1 MSGEEQLFQVW
12 VKALPEGGF
21 HRAGRFWPPEWTEAK
36 VSADKLGRLEAE
48 KYLAV
53 RRNDPSELS
62 TIEIVQ
68 QEHGRALSEIEMLQA
83 RVAELEPLAAGAQ
96 STIEKLSGEVAKS
109 DALLAQSDASLKL
122 AQARIVELE
131 ALLATATEPE
141 KKSKSK

>member
-1 MSGEEQLFQVW
+1 MSAEEQLFQVW

-21 HRAGRFWPPEWTEAK
+21 HRAGRFWPPEWTEAM
-36 VSADKLGRLEAE
+36 VNADKLGRLEGE

-68 QEHGRALSEIEMLQA
+68 QEHGRALTEIEMLRA
-83 RVAELEPLAAGAQ
+83 RVAELEPLAAG
-96 STIEKLSGEVAKS
+96 SKS
-109 DALLAQSDASLKL
+109 AMDEIAGKLAQSEASLKL
-122 AQARIVELE
+122 ARDRVAELE

-141 KKSKSK
+141 KKSKAK